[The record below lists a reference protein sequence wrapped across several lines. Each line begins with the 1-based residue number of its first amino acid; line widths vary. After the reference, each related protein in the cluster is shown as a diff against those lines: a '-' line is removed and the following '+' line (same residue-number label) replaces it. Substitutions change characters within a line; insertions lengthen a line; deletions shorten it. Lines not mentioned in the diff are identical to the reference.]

1 MVSTNGTE
9 LAMPMNIVHATHSEL
24 IFFLV
29 LNMWP
34 SHFGLPILLAIVLFS
49 KKVQR
54 HATFINLV
62 IVFMV
67 VGISSSLLVYAGKTS
82 GPEPSLSLCLLQ
94 ASLVYGVPGI
104 ASVAAFTLVF
114 QMFISIRAAFYDQS
128 YREKDHVVRLWIMIM
143 APYATWLVWIIATAL
158 VGSANPSNVSR
169 DRRVFY
175 CSVQSDAL
183 TDCLTLF
190 AAVVLF
196 ATWVLEV
203 WTIILFYKRWTS
215 IDRGRSKVFTAAEL
229 NLPIRI
235 LAFGLYIMVAM
246 SLSLLSIKSP
256 ESPAP
261 DLVIA
266 SAATIVIA
274 IFGTQL
280 DILRALCFWNWKW
293 GSDFSD
299 TDSQITIVRTI
310 PDSKTKDY
318 EASL

>member
-1 MVSTNGTE
+1 
-9 LAMPMNIVHATHSEL
+9 MPMNIVHATHSEL
-24 IFFLV
+24 VFWLV
-29 LNMWP
+29 LNVWP
-34 SHFGLPILLAIVLFS
+34 SHFGLPILLATVLFS
-49 KKVQR
+49 QKVQR

-62 IVFMV
+62 IVFLV
-67 VGISSSLLVYAGKTS
+67 VGISSSLLYAIS
-82 GPEPSLSLCLLQ
+82 YPHFGPEPSPSLCLLQ

-104 ASVAAFTLVF
+104 ASVAAFALVF
-114 QMFISIRAAFYDQS
+114 QMFIVIRAAFYEQP
-128 YREKDHVVRLWIMIM
+128 YREKDHVVRLWVMIM

-183 TDCLTLF
+183 TNCLTIF
-190 AAVVLF
+190 AAVILF

-203 WTIILFYKRWTS
+203 WTIVLFYKRWVS
-215 IDRGRSKVFTAAEL
+215 IERGRIGVLTAAEL

-235 LAFGLYIMVAM
+235 MAFGIYVIVAM

-266 SAATIVIA
+266 SGNPSITGFLL
-274 IFGTQL
+274 IFICLQ
-280 DILRALCFWNWKW
+280 DILRALCFWNWKRD
-293 GSDFSD
+293 STNNSD
-299 TDSQITIVRTI
+299 TDSQITVVNVRYKEAK
-310 PDSKTKDY
+310 SKP
-318 EASL
+318 LV

>member
-9 LAMPMNIVHATHSEL
+9 PAMPKNIVHATHSEL

-54 HATFINLV
+54 HATFINLL

-67 VGISSSLLVYAGKTS
+67 VGISSSVLVYAGKTS
-82 GPEPSLSLCLLQ
+82 GPEPSPSLCLLQ

-104 ASVAAFTLVF
+104 ASVAAFALVF
-114 QMFISIRAAFYDQS
+114 QMFIVIRAAFYEKP

-175 CSVQSDAL
+175 CSVESDAL

-196 ATWVLEV
+196 ATWVFEV
-203 WTIILFYKRWTS
+203 WTIVLFYKRWVS
-215 IDRGRSKVFTAAEL
+215 IERGRTGMFTAAEL

-235 LAFGLYIMVAM
+235 LAFGIYIVVAL
-246 SLSLLSIKSP
+246 SLSLLSIKAP
-256 ESPAP
+256 ESPVP

-266 SAATIVIA
+266 FAATVLIL
-274 IFGTQL
+274 IFGTQP
-280 DILRALCFWNWKW
+280 DILQALRFWKW
-293 GSDFSD
+293 DWKIDFGTRSD
-299 TDSQITIVRTI
+299 TESQITIVSTI
-310 PDSKTKDY
+310 PDAKSKY
-318 EASL
+318 